1 MEREIINDY
10 TMLNNLKRA
19 LQISGGILTAG
30 LRYGPVV
37 LWNESQPD
45 KPYEGKE
52 HLNWIDYI
60 KWNKNYGHVYIGNGS
75 GYHKFVTSGGD
86 GVSRL

>member
-30 LRYGPVV
+30 LRYGTVV

-75 GYHKFVTSGGD
+75 VYHKFVTSGGD